1 MKEINQE
8 NLSSKVLIT
17 MTKEELLDFWIC
29 SSKWKRQCKR

>member
-17 MTKEELLDFWIC
+17 MTKEELLEN
-29 SSKWKRQCKR
+29 QTAEETTE